1 MARGLSMARPKLPS
15 KSAEKTKSNELN
27 KDGNAL
33 SVGDPLS
40 LNKQENVSVAK
51 NNKPDKNKPKD
62 SPAADMFGLN
72 FLTGLKKKDEKSN
85 NMLSEAKSALIDTA
99 ITAITFVPPLTA
111 VGVGLR
117 FSRLAKSLSALGKLD
132 KEKYGGI
139 GDIADKFLSQDTSK
153 MSASQ
158 LKQRNTDFANELG
171 AGVSKMFGNNN
182 AVGGSSMMSKLMT
195 GMGIGAGVS
204 ALSAIAFSAI
214 KMANGNEDP
223 QDVKDVLNQG
233 FGNGNSPLENL
244 QTSTDTLAKSGVV
257 DSAVKATNVAGAAN
271 PATAALELGNK
282 LADVGNKVTDLASG
296 NVQTEQSNNNAMKI

>member
-51 NNKPDKNKPKD
+51 NKPKD
-62 SPAADMFGLN
+62 SPAGDRFGLN
-72 FLTGLKKKDEKSN
+72 FLTGLKKEDKKSN

-132 KEKYGGI
+132 KEKYGGV

-158 LKQRNTDFANELG
+158 LKQRNADFANELG

-182 AVGGSSMMSKLMT
+182 AAGGSSMMSKLMT

-214 KMANGNEDP
+214 KIANGNEVP

-257 DSAVKATNVAGAAN
+257 DNAVKATNVAGAAN

-296 NVQTEQSNNNAMKI
+296 NVQPEQSNNNAMKI